1 MKKLYLFVIA
11 FAFSSM
17 LNAQWVSP
25 GNGTTYTIEDL
36 VVLSNGCVIWSESNN
51 SYRIEND
58 VTISA
63 NDKFVVNH
71 SLNFGRGHK
80 YGYLLL
86 VVFFRQ
92 LWCEWSYPFGG
103 CHSSVRVQKMLY
115 YTIGRHPS
123 YWKRGCFYGLPFSEL
138 PLRTTKC
145 CCRLHELWPRVH
157 ELQFW

>member
-1 MKKLYLFVIA
+1 MKRIALTTLFLFV
-11 FAFSSM
+11 SLTL

-71 SLNFGRGHK
+71 SLNFGNNVTLTIKGSTKEGRENFDFKGK
-80 YGYLLL
+80 M
-86 VVFFRQ
+86 
-92 LWCEWSYPFGG
+92 EA
-103 CHSSVRVQKMLY
+103 VRLGDY
-115 YTIGRHPS
+115 
-123 YWKRGCFYGLPFSEL
+123 
-138 PLRTTKC
+138 
-145 CCRLHELWPRVH
+145 
-157 ELQFW
+157 